1 MLPNMAACPV
11 VDQHCP
17 CAYITWW
24 NLLNKLWK
32 LCLWNTKMF
41 TSQKIGR
48 MVFSYFNFDKILTH
62 ANAIDGTHAWL
73 HTKINSSWISY
84 WHFFIFQ
91 QKCLA
96 SGNTCNK
103 ASNVKNRT
111 KTSYDVTHV
120 GQRMPDKVCYRPPD
134 LIDHRTLDDN
144 PCRLLEVDASVS
156 EWPVLLCVW
165 NPVVPSTITMAAS
178 AG

>member
-1 MLPNMAACPV
+1 MLPNMAVCPV

-17 CAYITWW
+17 CADITWW

-32 LCLWNTKMF
+32 LCLGNTKMF

-48 MVFSYFNFDKILTH
+48 MVFSYFNFDKYWPMLTQLT
-62 ANAIDGTHAWL
+62 GRTWL

-91 QKCLA
+91 QKFYA

-103 ASNVKNRT
+103 ASNIKNRT
-111 KTSYDVTHV
+111 KTSHDVRHM

-134 LIDHRTLDDN
+134 MIDHRTLDD
-144 PCRLLEVDASVS
+144 
-156 EWPVLLCVW
+156 
-165 NPVVPSTITMAAS
+165 TIHI
-178 AG
+178 GPPG